1 MTVYIIKDKPIPM
14 IDNNA
19 HFHVTLH
26 IRLVAV
32 PGRNQHYSI
41 VYLDHVAVAQNFH
54 FKGGAHADYVTLSGI
69 PASSLCAMSPTIK
82 GIFGLQGF
90 ERGNEVN
97 LCNGI
102 MFDLYP
108 GLPHL

>member
-1 MTVYIIKDKPIPM
+1 MM
-14 IDNNA
+14 DNNA
-19 HFHVTLH
+19 HSHATLH

-32 PGRNQHYSI
+32 LGRNQHYSV
-41 VYLDHVAVAQNFH
+41 VYFGHVAVAQNFY
-54 FKGGAHADYVTLSGI
+54 FKGGGSYTRYVDLSGI
-69 PASSLCAMSPTIK
+69 PASLLHAMSPAIK

>member
-1 MTVYIIKDKPIPM
+1 MM
-14 IDNNA
+14 DNNA
-19 HFHVTLH
+19 HSHATLH

-32 PGRNQHYSI
+32 PGRNQHYSV
-41 VYLDHVAVAQNFH
+41 VYFDHVAVVQNFH
-54 FKGGAHADYVTLSGI
+54 FKAGAHTRYVNLSGI
-69 PASSLCAMSPTIK
+69 PASSLRAMSPAIK
-82 GIFGLQGF
+82 GLFALQRF
-90 ERGNEVN
+90 QHGNVVN